1 MAIRTIRKEGDPI
14 LRKISRPIDT
24 INDRIRELAADM
36 IETMQEAEGAGLA
49 APQVGVLRRLVIVDM
64 GDGPVAMIN
73 PEILSEDGESIE
85 PEGCLSI
92 PGLLGTVKRPARL
105 TVRFQTLEE
114 ETKEMEAEGFFAK
127 AVCHEIDHLNGIL
140 FRDLVIE
147 ELDPEDLQ
155 AQEED
160 EAESAEEGES
170 VHEAL

>member
-24 INDRIRELAADM
+24 VNDRIRELAADM

-64 GDGPVAMIN
+64 GEGPVAMIN

-114 ETKEMEAEGFFAK
+114 QTKEMEAEGFFAK

-155 AQEED
+155 AEEEE
-160 EAESAEEGES
+160 EAESTEEGET
-170 VHEAL
+170 VDETP